1 MQRAGGLS
9 RILPV
14 LRILQQRIAMG
25 MRSLLIAVSCA
36 AGLLG
41 ARNVCAQTAGKGPDS
56 IGYARLGYGAVFGD
70 RTYGGPSVG
79 FGYRAEFETFAVD
92 VSFLNLQLPSS
103 GSSDRSWTSGSLLK
117 LQGLHFVNSE
127 ASATTYVGAG
137 LSLGFTNVGQDSS
150 GPGFSVSSWRGGGL
164 QGEFTIGYEAMRA
177 SPLRMFVEANATVP
191 FYNVASDHTTYS
203 ASTSRVLS
211 VVSFHRFAPSVGVSF
226 GLGWRHHRAP

>member
-1 MQRAGGLS
+1 MVTKS
-9 RILPV
+9 R
-14 LRILQQRIAMG
+14 
-25 MRSLLIAVSCA
+25 LIAVLCV
-36 AGLLG
+36 AGLLA
-41 ARNVCAQTAGKGPDS
+41 ARNVCAQTAGQGPDS

-79 FGYRAEFETFAVD
+79 PGYRAEFETFAID
-92 VSFLNLQLPSS
+92 VSFFNFQLRSS
-103 GSSDRSWTSGSLLK
+103 GSSDKLWTSGSLLK

-127 ASATTYVGAG
+127 ASATTYLGGG
-137 LSLGFTNVGQDSS
+137 LSIGFTDVGQGSS
-150 GPGFSVSSWRGGGL
+150 GPGFSVSSWQGGGL
-164 QGEFTIGYEAMRA
+164 QGEFTIGYEAMRK

-226 GLGWRHHRAP
+226 GLGWRQHRAP